1 MLYVN
6 CFHVD
11 TNVLSDPGILRNLL
25 QRCRNSECVI
35 KVSPFALAEFI
46 NEYRKDVER
55 LKQALYIPDDP
66 LYVLLNGIAEGLI
79 DIFVIKDEKLGD
91 FVNYI
96 NELRSEVTWIHSMD
110 TLILASA
117 LVDDEC
123 NGLITLDSGI
133 TESRRI
139 EEIFRKARRHL
150 YDEELKRH

>member
-1 MLYVN
+1 
-6 CFHVD
+6 
-11 TNVLSDPGILRNLL
+11 
-25 QRCRNSECVI
+25 
-35 KVSPFALAEFI
+35 VSPFALAEFI

-55 LKQALYIPDDP
+55 LKQALYILDDP

-139 EEIFRKARRHL
+139 KEIFRKAKRHL
-150 YDEELKRH
+150 YNEELKRH

>member
-1 MLYVN
+1 L
-6 CFHVD
+6 
-11 TNVLSDPGILRNLL
+11 TT
-25 QRCRNSECVI
+25 
-35 KVSPFALAEFI
+35 
-46 NEYRKDVER
+46 
-55 LKQALYIPDDP
+55 

-139 EEIFRKARRHL
+139 EEIFRKAKRHL

>member
-1 MLYVN
+1 
-6 CFHVD
+6 
-11 TNVLSDPGILRNLL
+11 
-25 QRCRNSECVI
+25 
-35 KVSPFALAEFI
+35 VSPFALAEFI
-46 NEYRKDVER
+46 NEHRKGVER

-66 LYVLLNGIAEGLI
+66 LYVLLNGMAEGLI
-79 DIFVIKDEKLGD
+79 DIFVIKDENLGD

-139 EEIFRKARRHL
+139 KEIFRKAKRHL
-150 YDEELKRH
+150 YNEELKRH

>member
-1 MLYVN
+1 
-6 CFHVD
+6 
-11 TNVLSDPGILRNLL
+11 
-25 QRCRNSECVI
+25 
-35 KVSPFALAEFI
+35 VSPFALAEFI
-46 NEYRKDVER
+46 NEYRKGVER

-66 LYVLLNGIAEGLI
+66 LYVLLNGMAEGLI

-139 EEIFRKARRHL
+139 KEIFRKAKRHL
-150 YDEELKRH
+150 YNEELKRH

>member
-11 TNVLSDPGILRNLL
+11 TNVLLNLEVLRKLL

-46 NEYRKDVER
+46 NKYQKDVKR
-55 LKQALYIPDDP
+55 LKQALYILDDP

>member
-1 MLYVN
+1 
-6 CFHVD
+6 
-11 TNVLSDPGILRNLL
+11 
-25 QRCRNSECVI
+25 
-35 KVSPFALAEFI
+35 VSPFVLAEFI
-46 NEYRKDVER
+46 NEYRKDAER

-123 NGLITLDSGI
+123 NGLVTLDSGI

-139 EEIFRKARRHL
+139 KEIFRKAKRHL
-150 YDEELKRH
+150 YNEELKRH

>member
-1 MLYVN
+1 
-6 CFHVD
+6 
-11 TNVLSDPGILRNLL
+11 
-25 QRCRNSECVI
+25 
-35 KVSPFALAEFI
+35 VSPFALAEFI

-66 LYVLLNGIAEGLI
+66 LYVLLNGMAEGLI

-139 EEIFRKARRHL
+139 KEIFRKAKRHL
-150 YDEELKRH
+150 YNEELKRH

>member
-1 MLYVN
+1 
-6 CFHVD
+6 
-11 TNVLSDPGILRNLL
+11 
-25 QRCRNSECVI
+25 
-35 KVSPFALAEFI
+35 VSPFALAEFI

-55 LKQALYIPDDP
+55 LKQALYILDDP

-139 EEIFRKARRHL
+139 EEIFRKAKRHL
-150 YDEELKRH
+150 YDEELKRY